1 MKRFIEDAVLETNTS
16 VADYWE
22 DKLYGD
28 AIKVYLQVWRTI
40 SNTHED
46 YFWNY
51 WFTDLQEW
59 ANEYELQGQW
69 LTSWDEQIPWIDKVK
84 KVYIKCW
91 DGYQEIPQL
100 TDWQENSW
108 IKWWMIKDKHII
120 LSWTPEEDVED
131 WLKLEWTICPNYP
144 DMSSDDL
151 TDLFPY
157 HEELWN
163 YESLLA
169 SWLKWKLWLAKQDFD
184 KANLAKQEFLEWQ
197 EEMRRYIAE
206 RVQWIYYTNLTY

>member
-144 DMSSDDL
+144 DMSSDDA

-163 YESLLA
+163 YEPLLA

>member
-69 LTSWDEQIPWIDKVK
+69 LYSWDEQIPWIDKVK

-100 TDWQENSW
+100 TDRQENSW
-108 IKWWMIKDKHII
+108 IKWWTIKDKHII

-144 DMSSDDL
+144 DMSEHDTS
-151 TDLFPY
+151 DLFPY

-163 YESLLA
+163 YEPLLA
-169 SWLKWKLWLAKQDFD
+169 LWLKQILRRAKQDFD

>member
-69 LTSWDEQIPWIDKVK
+69 LYSWDEAIPWIDKVK

-100 TDWQENSW
+100 TDRQENSW

-131 WLKLEWTICPNYP
+131 WLKLEGTICPNYP
-144 DMSSDDL
+144 DMSSDSAI
-151 TDLFPY
+151 DLFPY

-163 YESLLA
+163 YETLLA
-169 SWLKWKLWLAKQDFD
+169 LWLKQILRRAKQDFD

>member
-28 AIKVYLQVWRTI
+28 AIKIYLQIWRTI

-69 LTSWDEQIPWIDKVK
+69 LYSWDEAIPWIDKVK

-144 DMSSDDL
+144 DMSDDSAI
-151 TDLFPY
+151 DLFPY

-163 YESLLA
+163 YEPLLA
-169 SWLKWKLWLAKQDFD
+169 LWLKQILRRAKQDFD

>member
-1 MKRFIEDAVLETNTS
+1 MKRFIEDAVAETNTS
-16 VADYWE
+16 IADYWE

-28 AIKVYLQVWRTI
+28 AIKIYLQVWRTI

-59 ANEYELQGQW
+59 ANEYELQWQW
-69 LTSWDEQIPWIDKVK
+69 LYSWDESIPWIDKVK

-120 LSWTPEEDVED
+120 LSRTPEEDVED

-144 DMSSDDL
+144 DMSSNDL
-151 TDLFPY
+151 SDLFPY
-157 HEELWN
+157 HEELVN
-163 YESLLA
+163 YESVLA
-169 SWLKWKLWLAKQDFD
+169 SGIKWKLWLAKQDFD